1 MIPDENDRLVS
12 LYWKRD
18 EQAIRETEDKYGPY
32 LFRIAD
38 NILGNEEDSREVI
51 NDTYFKAWCSIPPH
65 RPENL
70 SAFLAKITR
79 EGAIDLYRS
88 RKQKKRKDSE
98 YQMSL
103 DELDEC
109 LPSGSRTE
117 EAVEAEMLIRSI
129 EAYLKTLTEQKRV
142 IFICRYFYEDSLKD
156 IAGYQGIS
164 VSKVKTMLFRVRKGL
179 KEYLEKEGYML

>member
-1 MIPDENDRLVS
+1 MIPDENERLVS

-70 SAFLAKITR
+70 SAFLAKIP
-79 EGAIDLYRS
+79 GKGLSI
-88 RKQKKRKDSE
+88 
-98 YQMSL
+98 
-103 DELDEC
+103 
-109 LPSGSRTE
+109 
-117 EAVEAEMLIRSI
+117 SI
-129 EAYLKTLTEQKRV
+129 EAGNRRNERIPNIKCLWMNWVSAFPPVRGQKKLWRQR
-142 IFICRYFYEDSLKD
+142 C
-156 IAGYQGIS
+156 
-164 VSKVKTMLFRVRKGL
+164 
-179 KEYLEKEGYML
+179 